1 MREEPNGRAFGGS
14 VLNSLAKS
22 ASEEYLKENHILEC
36 AAEISGLLDNN
47 PHDQATRKR
56 TEGVLI
62 FAAGNTSLAKMKFQ
76 ECLNIRRSWF
86 GEKDILVGE
95 VMEFLADLL
104 FFPLRDSERPAL

>member
-1 MREEPNGRAFGGS
+1 M
-14 VLNSLAKS
+14 
-22 ASEEYLKENHILEC
+22 EC
-36 AAEISGLLDNN
+36 AAEISGLLANN
-47 PHDQATRKR
+47 PHDQATRKQ

-104 FFPLRDSERPAL
+104 FFPLRDSERPTL